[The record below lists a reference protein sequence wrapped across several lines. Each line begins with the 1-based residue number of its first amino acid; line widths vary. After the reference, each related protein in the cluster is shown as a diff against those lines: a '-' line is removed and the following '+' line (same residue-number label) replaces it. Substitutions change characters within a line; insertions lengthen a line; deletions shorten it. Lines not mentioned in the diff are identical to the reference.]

1 MPGHPR
7 TLLDQLKHVDARD
20 KPGHDEILRC
30 LACSLANL
38 PPAAGSP
45 TAIFPAETR
54 NQRVARRFSQHQR
67 GKVDAGS
74 LVKLQKGVG
83 MYLWLALFLIVADVS
98 VAFAQGHQGTQ
109 QEQQACS
116 RDASRFCR
124 KDLGNDGA
132 VQQCLQQN
140 RTRLSAS
147 CDRVFR
153 SHGM

>member
-1 MPGHPR
+1 M
-7 TLLDQLKHVDARD
+7 
-20 KPGHDEILRC
+20 
-30 LACSLANL
+30 
-38 PPAAGSP
+38 
-45 TAIFPAETR
+45 
-54 NQRVARRFSQHQR
+54 
-67 GKVDAGS
+67 
-74 LVKLQKGVG
+74 QKGIG
-83 MYLWLALFLIVADVS
+83 MYVWLALILIVADVS

-147 CDRVFR
+147 CNKVFQ